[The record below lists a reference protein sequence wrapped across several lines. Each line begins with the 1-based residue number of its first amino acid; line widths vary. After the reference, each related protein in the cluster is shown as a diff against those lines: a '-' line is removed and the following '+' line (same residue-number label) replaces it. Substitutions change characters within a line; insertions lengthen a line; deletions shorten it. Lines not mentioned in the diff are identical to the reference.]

1 MRALASITVIA
12 AVVGLLGSVTACK
25 SAATPTD
32 TPGVDRLGEYILRN
46 EAADVEVV
54 MAYRHAAKNLGEEW
68 LILEVA
74 LSSPTGET
82 ATIQRDSIF
91 VRTPDGTRVPLATQE
106 EFGDAYSGLRSRLR
120 QADIQRDPM
129 DYFPPSRIPCG
140 LELFAEPGAGVTH
153 KRVSVDDQ
161 RACEG
166 KLFFRIPGGVQAGRH
181 VLGMDLEESRIR
193 IPFTL

>member
-1 MRALASITVIA
+1 MRTLASITMIA
-12 AVVGLLGSVTACK
+12 AVIALLGTVTACK

-74 LSSPTGET
+74 LSSPTGQT
-82 ATIQRDSIF
+82 ATIERDSIF
-91 VRTPDGTRVPLATQE
+91 VQTPDGTRVPLATQE
-106 EFGDAYSGLRSRLR
+106 EFGEAYSGLRSRLR
-120 QADIQRDPM
+120 QANIHRDPM

-140 LELFAEPGAGVTH
+140 LELFAEPGAAVTH
-153 KRVSVDDQ
+153 KRLSVDDQ

-166 KLFFRIPGGVQAGRH
+166 KLFFRLPGGVQAGRY
-181 VLGMDLEESRIR
+181 VLGMDLEETRIR